1 MNCQN
6 LIWNFWH
13 QKRSL
18 PTYNNWYG
26 FAYIYRL
33 RLLSKLHYNTQ
44 TQVKV
49 PPASTCS
56 LPWLIQ
62 TLVTKKRIALASMV
76 AGSLYRSCSV
86 CVFDSF
92 VYVNSKH
99 KQMLMIVKFLCGAVT
114 LLGMSITYFGWVM
127 NLIVFLIEEF
137 NIKSIAAVQISN
149 IVNGV
154 VNMLPVVAAILADS
168 FFGNIPVISA
178 SAFISLTVS
187 FNTHQFFYV
196 LWVF

>member
-1 MNCQN
+1 
-6 LIWNFWH
+6 
-13 QKRSL
+13 
-18 PTYNNWYG
+18 
-26 FAYIYRL
+26 
-33 RLLSKLHYNTQ
+33 
-44 TQVKV
+44 
-49 PPASTCS
+49 
-56 LPWLIQ
+56 
-62 TLVTKKRIALASMV
+62 
-76 AGSLYRSCSV
+76 
-86 CVFDSF
+86 
-92 VYVNSKH
+92 
-99 KQMLMIVKFLCGAVT
+99 MLMIVKFLCGAVT

-196 LWVF
+196 L